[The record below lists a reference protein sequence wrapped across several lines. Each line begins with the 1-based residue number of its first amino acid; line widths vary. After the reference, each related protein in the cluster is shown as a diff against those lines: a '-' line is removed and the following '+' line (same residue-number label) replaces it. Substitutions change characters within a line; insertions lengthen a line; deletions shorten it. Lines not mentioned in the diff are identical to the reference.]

1 MKRIL
6 SNSFATI
13 AGLLSPVRLVAIAAV
28 GGIFLFIVLG
38 DNGIYQFRRLMEMR
52 TSFSA
57 ERARLNEGIDRLIRE
72 RTMLADPKNL
82 EPVIRSELGYIKP
95 GEILFEERTA
105 SER

>member
-6 SNSFATI
+6 NFI
-13 AGLLSPVRLVAIAAV
+13 SPVRLVAIAAV
-28 GGIFLFIVLG
+28 VGIFLFIVLG

-52 TSFSA
+52 NSLSA
-57 ERARLNEGIDRLIRE
+57 ERASLNESIDRLTRE
-72 RTMLADPKNL
+72 RAMLSEPANL
-82 EPVIRSELGYIKP
+82 GPIIRSELGYIRP